1 MTSKKKLF
9 LRADASEVIGHG
21 HVIRC
26 LSLAEMA
33 EWDSEPVFIVR
44 DCPEQLVIEIK
55 KSCDFIKI
63 PHGIKAQDEPDYFA
77 ENFMNSGDIIVLDGY
92 NFSSEY
98 QKKLKINGFKT
109 VYIDDLHQGI
119 QVADLV
125 INHAPN
131 VDASLYQRNSNTT
144 LLLGLEYLILRKQFR
159 QIIGS
164 EIKKIKQVN
173 DLVICFGGADPNNVT
188 LKAVKA
194 FFSTNLQ
201 INLHVITGSSYLF
214 KQELIHEVNLNNRV
228 KLYEN
233 LTAEEMARLLYDV
246 QAVICPASTISL
258 EALVCGNLLITGLT
272 APNQSLILN
281 GLEKFKQVCSVKD
294 FELITAN
301 ELSVKMSSFLEH
313 IPYFD
318 TFELSKNP
326 YPKIFRLL

>member
-44 DCPEQLVIEIK
+44 DCPEQLAIEIK
-55 KSCDFIKI
+55 KSCDFIRI
-63 PHGIKAQDEPDYFA
+63 PPHINAQDEPDFFA
-77 ENFMNSGDIIVLDGY
+77 ENLINPGDVIILDGY
-92 NFSSEY
+92 NFSSDY
-98 QKKLKINGFKT
+98 QQSLINKGFKT
-109 VYIDDLHQGI
+109 VLIDDLHQGI
-119 QVADLV
+119 QVADIV

-131 VDASLYQRNSNTT
+131 VDASLYKKNSNTT

-159 QIIGS
+159 QTS
-164 EIKKIKQVN
+164 ESETKKIKQVT
-173 DLVICFGGADPNNVT
+173 DLVICFGGADPSNLT
-188 LKAVKA
+188 LKSLKA
-194 FFSTNLQ
+194 FISTGLQ
-201 INLHVITGSSYLF
+201 INLHIITGSSYMF
-214 KQELIHEVNLNNRV
+214 RQELEEEVKLHNRIY
-228 KLYEN
+228 LYEN
-233 LTAEEMARLLYDV
+233 LNASEMANLLYNV

-258 EALVCGNLLITGLT
+258 EALVSGNLLITGLT

-281 GLEKFKQVCSVKD
+281 GLEKFKQVCSIKD
-294 FELITAN
+294 FELITLT
-301 ELSVKMSSFLEH
+301 ELTLKMRTFLEH

-318 TFELSKNP
+318 TFEPSKNP